1 MLFVTR
7 KMGEARSFPLGAQKA
22 FSSFVLLT
30 SPQLVQLKT
39 LFHHMLSRSS
49 SGAQSAAKNLSARS
63 TVRMSCFT
71 SNPAPIWYSWQ
82 GGKKREVC
90 SRKSSPQ
97 NIAHWLVPR
106 QSNRPA
112 IFSYPHGR
120 SELPAYQA
128 ARHFLKCYL
137 ECTKYLNQYQY
148 LLDSLLLSIFVIR
161 ILYL

>member
-7 KMGEARSFPLGAQKA
+7 KMGKARSFPLGAQKA

-39 LFHHMLSRSS
+39 LFQHMLSRSS
-49 SGAQSAAKNLSARS
+49 SEAQSAAKNLSARS

-82 GGKKREVC
+82 KKKEVC
-90 SRKSSPQ
+90 SRKSSPRS
-97 NIAHWLVPR
+97 IAHWSVPR
-106 QSNRPA
+106 QSNGPA
-112 IFSYPHGR
+112 IFSRPHGR

-137 ECTKYLNQYQY
+137 TLIKYLNQYQC
-148 LLDSLLLSIFVIR
+148 LLDSLFLSLF
-161 ILYL
+161 